1 MFRKTVNG
9 DITDEDFKK
18 ILIPF
23 NDNYDEFLEDYI
35 MPEVIAFY
43 IANSFYRDA
52 MWKGSFKQHYNSAAD
67 IINYF
72 DEDYEKD
79 KVDVINLLKIKYAL
93 EIISEDPLILKTTK
107 YQQLLIF
114 FIVVVIVQ

>member
-9 DITDEDFKK
+9 GITDEDFKK
-18 ILIPF
+18 ILIQF

-35 MPEVIAFY
+35 MPEVVAFY

-72 DEDYEKD
+72 DEDYEKV

-107 YQQLLIF
+107 Y
-114 FIVVVIVQ
+114 

>member
-1 MFRKTVNG
+1 MFRKTVNS

-52 MWKGSFKQHYNSAAD
+52 MWKGSFKQHYSSAAD

-72 DEDYEKD
+72 DEDYEKV
-79 KVDVINLLKIKYAL
+79 KADVINLLKVKYAL
-93 EIISEDPLILKTTK
+93 EIISEDSLILNTTK
-107 YQQLLIF
+107 Y
-114 FIVVVIVQ
+114 

>member
-23 NDNYDEFLEDYI
+23 NDNYDEFLENYI

-52 MWKGSFKQHYNSAAD
+52 MWKGNFKQHYNSAAD

-72 DEDYEKD
+72 DEDYEKV
-79 KVDVINLLKIKYAL
+79 KADVINLLKIKYAL
-93 EIISEDPLILKTTK
+93 ETISEDPLILKTTK
-107 YQQLLIF
+107 Y
-114 FIVVVIVQ
+114 

>member
-9 DITDEDFKK
+9 DITDEDFKR
-18 ILIPF
+18 
-23 NDNYDEFLEDYI
+23 FLFHLMII
-35 MPEVIAFY
+35 MMIFRKLYYARSNSFY

-67 IINYF
+67 VISYF
-72 DEDYEKD
+72 DEDYEKV
-79 KVDVINLLKIKYAL
+79 KADVINLLKVKYVL

-107 YQQLLIF
+107 Y
-114 FIVVVIVQ
+114 

>member
-1 MFRKTVNG
+1 
-9 DITDEDFKK
+9 
-18 ILIPF
+18 
-23 NDNYDEFLEDYI
+23 

-43 IANSFYRDA
+43 IANSLYRDA

-72 DEDYEKD
+72 NEDYEKV
-79 KVDVINLLKIKYAL
+79 KVNVINLLKIKYAL

-107 YQQLLIF
+107 Y
-114 FIVVVIVQ
+114 

>member
-9 DITDEDFKK
+9 DISDKDFKK
-18 ILIPF
+18 ILVPF
-23 NDNYDEFLEDYI
+23 NDNYDEFLENYI

-67 IINYF
+67 VINYF
-72 DEDYEKD
+72 DEDFEKV
-79 KVDVINLLKIKYAL
+79 KNSVIELLKIKYAL
-93 EIISEDPLILKTTK
+93 KIINEDPLILKTTK
-107 YQQLLIF
+107 Y
-114 FIVVVIVQ
+114 